1 MNTGRRSSWLVF
13 LALMAALLLLATQ
26 RPLALPDEGRYGEIG
41 RWMLQSGDFLA
52 PRLDGLPFFHKPPLL
67 HWLQSGAY
75 AVLGVS
81 AWSARFIPALHAGL
95 MLLGLYLSV
104 RHVEGEAQ
112 ARRAMLVLGSSL
124 GFLIGGQYVNHDML
138 VAAWISSAIWCMGAA
153 FMHGERPDTR
163 LALLGFASC
172 AFGVLSKGLIGI
184 VLPGMVILAWLLY
197 TGQIRKMLA
206 LPWLRGLAVFAAIAL
221 PWFILGQQKYPEL
234 FNYLIIGQHFARYTG
249 QTFNNQWPFWFYLVV
264 LPALMFPW
272 GLLFVAWLRP
282 RMFKAAVTHDR
293 RDPAVQWSSLLWIWL
308 GVILLFFSLPKSK
321 IVGYILPVLPPAA
334 ALVARTWKDWQ
345 ASERL
350 KNRLFAG
357 LLAAS
362 LLLSVV
368 STTWP
373 GSTPGASIPAATWP
387 CCWAA
392 PCSRQSAS
400 MPSAPTPTT
409 CRSTP
414 ACKRR
419 CAWWKTGPRPGA
431 RAVTTGGANCLKP
444 ATSSRPWPAPCCC
457 PLRCSTPHRP
467 RHGWSHRATLPPPP
481 CRARGKTPTR
491 DRTGRC
497 GWRTR
502 AQRWKAH
509 QRPSRNVWPA
519 ASSRASTKDG
529 HTGQPIQR
537 RASTKHSSLVTKPAT
552 AVTMKRSRLC
562 CRPVRVPLKLS
573 QRWPTKLTPKATR
586 NPARL
591 ATSGGMAWRAA
602 SNTSRCTAAA
612 LAPTPPNHRPE
623 CHQGWLMRPPS

>member
-1 MNTGRRSSWLVF
+1 MNTERRSSWLVF

-75 AVLGVS
+75 AVLGAS

-138 VAAWISSAIWCMGAA
+138 VAAWISAAIWCMGAA
-153 FMHGERPDTR
+153 FMHGDRPDTR
-163 LALLGFASC
+163 LALLGFAAC

-197 TGQIRKMLA
+197 TGQTRKMLA

-221 PWFILGQQKYPEL
+221 PWFILGQRKYPEL

-249 QTFNNQWPFWFYLVV
+249 QTFNNQWPFWFYLIV

-282 RMFKAAVTHDR
+282 SGFKAAIAQDR
-293 RDPAVQWSSLLWIWL
+293 RSPAVQWSSLLWIWL

-334 ALVARTWKDWQ
+334 ALVARTWNDWH

-357 LLAAS
+357 LLIAS

-368 STTWP
+368 
-373 GSTPGASIPAATWP
+373 
-387 CCWAA
+387 
-392 PCSRQSAS
+392 
-400 MPSAPTPTT
+400 
-409 CRSTP
+409 
-414 ACKRR
+414 
-419 CAWWKTGPRPGA
+419 
-431 RAVTTGGANCLKP
+431 ANHL
-444 ATSSRPWPAPCCC
+444 AGQHT
-457 PLRCSTPHRP
+457 LR
-467 RHGWSHRATLPPPP
+467 
-481 CRARGKTPTR
+481 
-491 DRTGRC
+491 
-497 GWRTR
+497 
-502 AQRWKAH
+502 
-509 QRPSRNVWPA
+509 
-519 ASSRASTKDG
+519 
-529 HTGQPIQR
+529 
-537 RASTKHSSLVTKPAT
+537 KHSSRDVALLLGCALQPAERVYAAGAYPYDLPFYARVQEPVRMVEDWAAARLNSGDNWRRELFEAGDFEPEVASTLLLPPSVLNPAPANAWLVTPRDFAAPTLQGAWQNAYQGQNWTLWLAAGSAPEGPPA
-552 AVTMKRSRLC
+552 A
-562 CRPVRVPLKLS
+562 
-573 QRWPTKLTPKATR
+573 QQE
-586 NPARL
+586 RL
-591 ATSGGMAWRAA
+591 A
-602 SNTSRCTAAA
+602 RCQQ
-612 LAPTPPNHRPE
+612 
-623 CHQGWLMRPPS
+623 QGQH